1 MTDQE
6 LDTLMRRV
14 LLDSLKLD
22 AESTASGELA
32 FEPTPRYQRQMAA
45 MVKDPLK
52 WERRRARPLWKNVA
66 QKIAVILLVFSLS
79 LGSLMAVSPT
89 VRAAVVRWVT
99 EWYETHVVYR
109 HLGAP
114 MTGEIPQ
121 YTITDLPDGYV
132 EDSEQNISE
141 DDFVCK
147 VYYNEESDN
156 TVQLQDWDGRYSRR
170 NKEWAKTIPNDN
182 PETVRCGYA
191 LNSHPAVLDGFI
203 DLVRVEQQ
211 RSRTQGEKIQP
222 SRPSVRDKLK
232 QELPAHKPA
241 APKKREPER

>member
-66 QKIAVILLVFSLS
+66 QKAAVILLVFSLS

-99 EWYETHVVYR
+99 EWYETHIVYR
-109 HLGAP
+109 YSGEQI
-114 MTGEIPQ
+114 TGEMPQ
-121 YTITDLPDGYV
+121 YEITDLPEGYV
-132 EDSEQNISE
+132 EDERVDWPTYISIIYRKTNDENASWIYLQYVYMQQGASSNFGTENADIIPVTVNGLEGQLYLTKDSEQSDSTITWIDPDENILFAVSAALG
-141 DDFVCK
+141 DDDILHIA
-147 VYYNEESDN
+147 ES
-156 TVQLQDWDGRYSRR
+156 VSLV
-170 NKEWAKTIPNDN
+170 KT
-182 PETVRCGYA
+182 
-191 LNSHPAVLDGFI
+191 
-203 DLVRVEQQ
+203 
-211 RSRTQGEKIQP
+211 EK
-222 SRPSVRDKLK
+222 
-232 QELPAHKPA
+232 
-241 APKKREPER
+241 

>member
-22 AESTASGELA
+22 AESAASGELA

-66 QKIAVILLVFSLS
+66 QKAAVILLVFSLS

-99 EWYETHVVYR
+99 EWYE
-109 HLGAP
+109 P
-114 MTGEIPQ
+114 MWCI
-121 YTITDLPDGYV
+121 
-132 EDSEQNISE
+132 
-141 DDFVCK
+141 DFRE
-147 VYYNEESDN
+147 NSF
-156 TVQLQDWDGRYSRR
+156 
-170 NKEWAKTIPNDN
+170 
-182 PETVRCGYA
+182 PEKCH
-191 LNSHPAVLDGFI
+191 SM
-203 DLVRVEQQ
+203 
-211 RSRTQGEKIQP
+211 RSRIY
-222 SRPSVRDKLK
+222 RRAML
-232 QELPAHKPA
+232 
-241 APKKREPER
+241 RM

>member
-45 MVKDPLK
+45 RVKDPLK

-66 QKIAVILLVFSLS
+66 QKAAVILLVFSLS

-109 HLGAP
+109 FS
-114 MTGEIPQ
+114 GEQLSGEMPK
-121 YTITDLPDGYV
+121 YEITNLPEGYV
-132 EDSEQNISE
+132 EDERVDWPTYISIIYRKANDENAPWIYLRYVYMQQGTVNNIGTE
-141 DDFVCK
+141 GADIIPVTVNGIEGQLYLARNPD
-147 VYYNEESDN
+147 ESDSTITWIDPDKN
-156 TVQLQDWDGRYSRR
+156 IAFIVDAALDADSILHIA
-170 NKEWAKTIPNDN
+170 ESVSLVKT
-182 PETVRCGYA
+182 
-191 LNSHPAVLDGFI
+191 
-203 DLVRVEQQ
+203 
-211 RSRTQGEKIQP
+211 EK
-222 SRPSVRDKLK
+222 
-232 QELPAHKPA
+232 
-241 APKKREPER
+241 

>member
-1 MTDQE
+1 MTDRE
-6 LDTLMRRV
+6 LDRMMQHV
-14 LLDSLKLD
+14 LLDAIKRD
-22 AESTASGELA
+22 YEKETDDVPA
-32 FEPTPRYQRQMAA
+32 FKPTPRYQRQMAA

-66 QKIAVILLVFSLS
+66 QKAAVILLVFSLS

-114 MTGEIPQ
+114 MTGKISQ

-147 VYYNEESDN
+147 VYYNEESDRSIYLDYAYMQQGTAWTYVTEDAENIAVTVNGLEGEMFLTDDWENARN
-156 TVQLQDWDGRYSRR
+156 TITWFDPQTNIQFSLNANVGQDDILHIAESVSLV
-170 NKEWAKTIPNDN
+170 KT
-182 PETVRCGYA
+182 
-191 LNSHPAVLDGFI
+191 
-203 DLVRVEQQ
+203 
-211 RSRTQGEKIQP
+211 EK
-222 SRPSVRDKLK
+222 
-232 QELPAHKPA
+232 
-241 APKKREPER
+241 

>member
-66 QKIAVILLVFSLS
+66 QKAAVILLVFSLS

-114 MTGEIPQ
+114 IIGKIPQ

-147 VYYNEESDN
+147 VYYNEESDRSIYLDYAYMQQGTAWTYVTEDAENIAVTVNGLEGKMFLTDDWENARN
-156 TVQLQDWDGRYSRR
+156 TITWFDPQTNIQFSLNANVSQDDILHMAESVSLS
-170 NKEWAKTIPNDN
+170 KT
-182 PETVRCGYA
+182 
-191 LNSHPAVLDGFI
+191 
-203 DLVRVEQQ
+203 
-211 RSRTQGEKIQP
+211 EK
-222 SRPSVRDKLK
+222 
-232 QELPAHKPA
+232 
-241 APKKREPER
+241 

>member
-52 WERRRARPLWKNVA
+52 WERRRARPLWKNVV
-66 QKIAVILLVFSLS
+66 QKAAVILLVFSLS

-109 HLGAP
+109 FS
-114 MTGEIPQ
+114 GEQLSGEMPQ
-121 YTITDLPDGYV
+121 YEITDLPEGYV
-132 EDSEQNISE
+132 EDERVDWPTYISIIYRKANDENAPWIYLRYVYMQQGTVNNIGTEGADIIPVTVNGIEGQLYLARNPDKS
-141 DDFVCK
+141 DSTITWIDPDKNIAFIVDAALDADSILHIA
-147 VYYNEESDN
+147 ES
-156 TVQLQDWDGRYSRR
+156 VSLV
-170 NKEWAKTIPNDN
+170 KT
-182 PETVRCGYA
+182 
-191 LNSHPAVLDGFI
+191 
-203 DLVRVEQQ
+203 
-211 RSRTQGEKIQP
+211 EK
-222 SRPSVRDKLK
+222 
-232 QELPAHKPA
+232 
-241 APKKREPER
+241 

>member
-22 AESTASGELA
+22 AESAASGELV

-66 QKIAVILLVFSLS
+66 QKAAVILLVFSLS

-99 EWYETHVVYR
+99 EWYETHIVYRYSGEDISGEMPHYEISGLPQGYTEIIRDVYEASVSVVYESPNGDMICFDYT
-109 HLGAP
+109 HMQQGAANIIAP
-114 MTGEIPQ
+114 GDDEIIDVTVNGIQ
-121 YTITDLPDGYV
+121 GQLFLPHN
-132 EDSEQNISE
+132 SEN
-141 DDFVCK
+141 
-147 VYYNEESDN
+147 
-156 TVQLQDWDGRYSRR
+156 
-170 NKEWAKTIPNDN
+170 AKTITWIDADSNLQFVVKAFCS
-182 PETVRCGYA
+182 ETDILHMAENVC
-191 LNSHPAVLDGFI
+191 
-203 DLVRVEQQ
+203 LV
-211 RSRTQGEKIQP
+211 KM
-222 SRPSVRDKLK
+222 
-232 QELPAHKPA
+232 
-241 APKKREPER
+241 

>member
-32 FEPTPRYQRQMAA
+32 FEPTARYQRQMAA

-66 QKIAVILLVFSLS
+66 QKIAVILLAFSLS

-99 EWYETHVVYR
+99 EWYETHIVYRYSGEDISGEMPYYEISGLPQGYTEIIRDIYEASVSVVYESPSGDMICFDYT
-109 HLGAP
+109 HMQQGAANIIAP
-114 MTGEIPQ
+114 GDDEILDVTVNGIQ
-121 YTITDLPDGYV
+121 GQLFLPH
-132 EDSEQNISE
+132 DSE
-141 DDFVCK
+141 D
-147 VYYNEESDN
+147 
-156 TVQLQDWDGRYSRR
+156 
-170 NKEWAKTIPNDN
+170 AKTITWMDTDSNLQFVVKAFCS
-182 PETVRCGYA
+182 ETDILHIAESV
-191 LNSHPAVLDGFI
+191 S
-203 DLVRVEQQ
+203 LVK
-211 RSRTQGEKIQP
+211 TEK
-222 SRPSVRDKLK
+222 
-232 QELPAHKPA
+232 
-241 APKKREPER
+241 

>member
-32 FEPTPRYQRQMAA
+32 FEATPRYQRQMAE

-66 QKIAVILLVFSLS
+66 QKAAVILLVFSLS

-89 VRAAVVRWVT
+89 VRAVVVRWVT

-109 HLGAP
+109 FS
-114 MTGEIPQ
+114 GEQIADEMPQ
-121 YTITDLPDGYV
+121 YEVTDLPEGYAETERV
-132 EDSEQNISE
+132 EWPSYVSIIYQKVNDENAPWIYLQYIYMQQGASSNFEIENADIIPVTVNGLEGQLYLTKDSEQSDSTITWIDPNENILFAVSAALGA
-141 DDFVCK
+141 DDILHIA
-147 VYYNEESDN
+147 ES
-156 TVQLQDWDGRYSRR
+156 VSLV
-170 NKEWAKTIPNDN
+170 KT
-182 PETVRCGYA
+182 
-191 LNSHPAVLDGFI
+191 
-203 DLVRVEQQ
+203 
-211 RSRTQGEKIQP
+211 EK
-222 SRPSVRDKLK
+222 
-232 QELPAHKPA
+232 
-241 APKKREPER
+241 

>member
-1 MTDQE
+1 MTDRE
-6 LDTLMRRV
+6 LDRMMQHV
-14 LLDSLKLD
+14 LLDAIKRD
-22 AESTASGELA
+22 YEKETDDVPA
-32 FEPTPRYQRQMAA
+32 FKPTPRYQRQMAA

-66 QKIAVILLVFSLS
+66 QKAAVILLVFSLS

-114 MTGEIPQ
+114 MTGKISQ

-147 VYYNEESDN
+147 VYYNEESDRSIYFDYAYMQQGTAWTYVTEDAENIAVTVNGLEGEMFLTDDWENARN
-156 TVQLQDWDGRYSRR
+156 TITWFDPQTNIQFSLNANVGQDDILHIAESVSLV
-170 NKEWAKTIPNDN
+170 KT
-182 PETVRCGYA
+182 
-191 LNSHPAVLDGFI
+191 
-203 DLVRVEQQ
+203 
-211 RSRTQGEKIQP
+211 EK
-222 SRPSVRDKLK
+222 
-232 QELPAHKPA
+232 
-241 APKKREPER
+241 